1 MDLIL
6 TKHAKQ
12 KMIERDISIEE
23 VQNTIELPDYTINKG
38 DKIES
43 YKKENN
49 KNLKVGYSIRG
60 KFIKIVTVI
69 IK

>member
-12 KMIERDISIEE
+12 RMIERSISIQE
-23 VQNTIELPDYTINKG
+23 VKNTIELPDYTINKG
-38 DKIES
+38 DVIES

-49 KNLKVGYSIRG
+49 KNLKVVYSRKG